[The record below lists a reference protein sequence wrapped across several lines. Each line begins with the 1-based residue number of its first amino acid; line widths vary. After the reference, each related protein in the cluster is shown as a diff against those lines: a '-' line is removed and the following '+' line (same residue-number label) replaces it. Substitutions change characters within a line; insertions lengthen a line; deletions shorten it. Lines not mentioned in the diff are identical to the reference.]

1 MTPSIFYSV
10 KSEDEEY
17 VDIDDRHAKATV
29 KAGKAGVYDV
39 EIDLKTFTVTATY
52 APQ

>member
-29 KAGKAGVYDV
+29 KAGVYDV
-39 EIDLKTFTVTATY
+39 EINLKTFTVTATY
-52 APQ
+52 VPQ